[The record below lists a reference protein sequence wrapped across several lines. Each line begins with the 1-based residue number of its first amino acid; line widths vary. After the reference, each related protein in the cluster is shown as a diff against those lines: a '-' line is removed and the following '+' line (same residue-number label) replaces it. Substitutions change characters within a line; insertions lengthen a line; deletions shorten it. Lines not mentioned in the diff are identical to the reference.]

1 MMKTALNDTPRRI
14 PPDLLR
20 RMADLVSNEDRDE
33 MAIPSYLHPVALMRW
48 MAWRR
53 IDEIAALYG
62 KYFPPHPAGT
72 GPATVMDYGCGTG
85 VLFDE
90 LGKSANRIYGVDLAL
105 DPARLLI
112 KEWGLQKV
120 VLLDP
125 DAASQQ
131 IANHSLDAIVAA
143 EVLEHIRPLE
153 HTLESFHN
161 QLKPGGK
168 LLVSVPTENVLYRLG
183 RRLAG
188 FDDHYHESN
197 AAAIHAQILE
207 SGFRQIHMSKIPAP
221 GPLAIYWIVA
231 YEQV

>member
-1 MMKTALNDTPRRI
+1 
-14 PPDLLR
+14 
-20 RMADLVSNEDRDE
+20 MADLVSSEDRDE
-33 MAIPSYLHPVALMRW
+33 MAIPSYLHPVPLMRW

-62 KYFPPHPAGT
+62 KYFPPPPAGT
-72 GPATVMDYGCGTG
+72 DPIFVMDYGCGTG
-85 VLFDE
+85 VLFCDLE
-90 LGKSANRIYGVDLAL
+90 KSASRIYGVDLAL
-105 DPARLLI
+105 EPARLLL
-112 KEWGLQKV
+112 KEWDLQKI

-143 EVLEHIRPLE
+143 EVLEHISPLE
-153 HTLESFHN
+153 PTLESFHN
-161 QLKPGGK
+161 KLKPGGK

-183 RRLAG
+183 RRFAG

-197 AAAIHAQILE
+197 AAAIHAQVLD
-207 SGFRQIHMSKIPAP
+207 SGFRQVEMSKIPLP
-221 GPLAIYWIVA
+221 GPLAIYWIVV